1 MQACK
6 KYPEGPTFSLR
17 SPSQRI
23 IGEWNLNYYN
33 INGIDSLDKFL
44 NYTVLPGM
52 DLNDPGISDTAG
64 YLIRGGVDTA
74 NYVSNIGLY
83 ELKNKNRIG
92 FNKNKIV
99 NYLNLTGPLMSS
111 SSITY
116 KILRLKKKNFGFRQI
131 IMELIMNCIT
141 KKVNDYCAIISK
153 CPFTNSSVE
162 SKGSIILYSCSFNQ
176 FNNKKAES
184 PCFFN
189 NSSSNSINNAG

>member
-1 MQACK
+1 MKKIVCLIFASSFFMQACK

-83 ELKNKNRIG
+83 ELKNKKTELVLT
-92 FNKNKIV
+92 KNKIV

-116 KILRLKKKNFGFRQI
+116 KILRLKKK
-131 IMELIMNCIT
+131 ELWLQT
-141 KKVNDYCAIISK
+141 DYNGVSY
-153 CPFTNSSVE
+153 E
-162 SKGSIILYSCSFNQ
+162 LHYEKG
-176 FNNKKAES
+176 E
-184 PCFFN
+184 
-189 NSSSNSINNAG
+189 